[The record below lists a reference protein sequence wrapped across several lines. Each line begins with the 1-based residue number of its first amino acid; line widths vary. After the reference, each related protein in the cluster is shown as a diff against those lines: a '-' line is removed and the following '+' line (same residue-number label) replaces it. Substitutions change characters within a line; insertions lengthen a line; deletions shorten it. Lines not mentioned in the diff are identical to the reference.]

1 MLGEA
6 AVFAQHGPVCFP
18 PNFPLFSMQ
27 IPFDLNL
34 DHAYAESIRRQHDA
48 PEAHELISELEDK
61 AGAALSL
68 VMQRHG
74 VLPAVG
80 DRVEVDAE
88 WLVVSART
96 FGQDGSVWLS
106 MGKFEA

>member
-1 MLGEA
+1 ME
-6 AVFAQHGPVCFP
+6 
-18 PNFPLFSMQ
+18 

-34 DHAYAESIRRQHDA
+34 DYTYAESIRQQHEA
-48 PEAHELISELEDK
+48 REAHELISELEDK
-61 AGAALSL
+61 IGSALSL

-80 DRVEVDAE
+80 DRVEVDSE
-88 WLVVSART
+88 WLVINART

-106 MGKFEA
+106 AKQFEG

>member
-1 MLGEA
+1 ME
-6 AVFAQHGPVCFP
+6 
-18 PNFPLFSMQ
+18 

-34 DHAYAESIRRQHDA
+34 NHAYAESIRQQHEA
-48 PEAHELISELEDK
+48 REAHDLISELEDK
-61 AGAALSL
+61 VGSALGL

-80 DRVEVDAE
+80 DRVEVDSE
-88 WLVVSART
+88 WLVISART

-106 MGKFEA
+106 VGPFAG